1 MAGRNVRLPDAV
13 LPLAHARAQRA
24 GKSLNAWLVELIGVA
39 VDPDPE
45 LQEAGRGRPLSELV
59 RDERA

>member
-13 LPLAHARAQRA
+13 LPLAHARAQQA
-24 GKSLNAWLVELIGVA
+24 GKSVSAWLVELIGVA
-39 VDPDPE
+39 VDPDAK
-45 LQEAGRGRPLSELV
+45 LQETGRGKPLSEFV